1 MNDPIKKY
9 ALSISTTRLKDQRI
23 KKLAR
28 EGHDHISEIHRLI
41 GELEER
47 VDAVEA
53 IVQDIEVIAVG

>member
-41 GELEER
+41 DKLEER
-47 VDAVEA
+47 VNTIED
-53 IVQDIEVIAVG
+53 IFQDIEVIAVG